1 MTFRELSRGFCTSEQ
16 VKGLSWFDE
25 VLYYRLIAF
34 CDNNGCI
41 DGRASEIR
49 SLVFPLTD
57 SLTATAIEAAL
68 GRLVNV
74 GLIVLQ
80 ENENGR
86 PTLRLEPPNS
96 RERRPNRTL
105 ECVSASASPTVDT
118 QGIGQHKRQQKL
130 PKEDEKKP
138 FSLGCGFCAQKSE
151 KPRTADEKSDGN
163 AEAEKNIAG
172 YGTYMV
178 IQENENKSQEENI
191 NHENKSQ
198 RQYINHKDKSQERD
212 INHDENGNITQEKN
226 INNIASFSHSVCG
239 YKDRVKY
246 GGKATQPPEAVPHT
260 KRNENKCYY
269 GRYDNVLLT
278 EREYEKV
285 CALQGGRKAIEFL
298 SEYIEMKGYRTNS
311 HYLCIAGRCGW
322 VFPAMKERGIPLND
336 EEDERP
342 SFDLDSFFDLAVK
355 RGKAE
360 AQKNGTKGKKD

>member
-1 MTFRELSRGFCTSEQ
+1 MTFRTLVKKLCTSEQ
-16 VKGLSWFDE
+16 FNRLSWFDE

-34 CDNNGCI
+34 SDNNGCI
-41 DGRASEIR
+41 GGTASEIR

-57 SLTATAIEAAL
+57 SLTATATEAAI

-105 ECVSASASPTVDT
+105 DCVSASASPTDSKMSES
-118 QGIGQHKRQQKL
+118 QHNGQKKL
-130 PKEDEKKP
+130 PKEEKKTD

-151 KPRTADEKSDGN
+151 KPRETDENADDDAGQSKTTAGN
-163 AEAEKNIAG
+163 
-172 YGTYMV
+172 GTNKV

-198 RQYINHKDKSQERD
+198 RQYINHKNKSQERD

-226 INNIASFSHSVCG
+226 INIISSFSHSVCG

-246 GGKATQPPEAVPHT
+246 GGEATKPPAAVTHREKSEH
-260 KRNENKCYY
+260 KRYY

-278 EREYEKV
+278 EGEYAKI
-285 CALQGGRKAIEFL
+285 CAMSGGKKAIEFL
-298 SEYIEMKGYRTNS
+298 SEYIEMKDYRTNS
-311 HYLCIAGRCGW
+311 HYLCIAGECGW
-322 VFPAMKERGIPLND
+322 VFKAMKERGIPINDD
-336 EEDERP
+336 EEKKP

-360 AQKNGTKGKKD
+360 ARKNGTKT

>member
-1 MTFRELSRGFCTSEQ
+1 MTFRTLVKRLCTSEQ
-16 VKGLSWFDE
+16 FNRLSWFDE

-57 SLTATAIEAAL
+57 SLTATAIEAAI
-68 GRLVNV
+68 GRLANV

-86 PTLRLEPPNS
+86 PTLRLEPLNS

-105 ECVSASASPTVDT
+105 DCVSASASPTDDK
-118 QGIGQHKRQQKL
+118 QDIGQHSGQEKL
-130 PKEDEKKP
+130 PKEDEKNR

-151 KPRTADEKSDGN
+151 KPRETRKNSDGD
-163 AEAEKNIAG
+163 AEREKNTAG
-172 YGTYMV
+172 CGTNKV
-178 IQENENKSQEENI
+178 IQENENKSQDENI
-191 NHENKSQ
+191 NP
-198 RQYINHKDKSQERD
+198 
-212 INHDENGNITQEKN
+212 DENGNMTQEKK
-226 INNIASFSHSVCG
+226 INNIYSFSHSVCG
-239 YKDRVKY
+239 YKDITKL
-246 GGKATQPPEAVPHT
+246 GDKATQPPKAVTHT
-260 KRNENKCYY
+260 KRNENKRYY

-298 SEYIEMKGYRTNS
+298 SEYIEMKDYKTNS
-311 HYLCIAGRCGW
+311 HYLCIAGKCGW
-322 VFPAMKERGIPLND
+322 VFSAMKERGIPLND
-336 EEDERP
+336 EEDARP
-342 SFDLDSFFDLAVK
+342 SFDLDSFFDLAVE

-360 AQKNGTKGKKD
+360 ARKNGTKGKKD